1 MPSTC
6 DSGSA
11 PRRPRRGAA
20 ARRRRFVGG
29 TRSSVEMHEQSTLER
44 SRWVLELTTALSAAV
59 TPRQV
64 ASAVSRAG
72 LVAMGAATAHLFW
85 HRGGEGLEHV
95 ASLGDG
101 PRSAEAAP
109 AVFHARLLA
118 AEADR
123 TGAPVWSDE
132 LAAVPVVVNGAT
144 VAVLGV
150 GYACPRSFGP
160 DDRSLLL
167 AIATQCGQALHRS
180 TLFAGEAESRRR
192 ANAAEERLKRTLERV
207 ALADDL
213 AAALADART
222 EAEAAWVVFDEA
234 AEMLGAVASV
244 VTRRTADDE
253 LE

>member
-20 ARRRRFVGG
+20 ARRRRFAGG

-85 HRGGEGLEHV
+85 HRGGEGLERV

-144 VAVLGV
+144 VAVLGSRV
-150 GYACPRSFGP
+150 CVSTVVRAGRSEFAPRHRHTLRASAAPIDALRGRGREPAAGQRGRGALETRAGARRARRRPRSG
-160 DDRSLLL
+160 
-167 AIATQCGQALHRS
+167 A
-180 TLFAGEAESRRR
+180 RRR
-192 ANAAEERLKRTLERV
+192 EDGGRGRLGRVRRGCRDAGRGRKRRHETDR
-207 ALADDL
+207 
-213 AAALADART
+213 
-222 EAEAAWVVFDEA
+222 
-234 AEMLGAVASV
+234 G
-244 VTRRTADDE
+244 
-253 LE
+253 